1 LRLVGG
7 ADAPGQVADV
17 TVVPS
22 KDSLAQAF
30 DGWRLNAAH
39 AFVYT
44 GPMPRKL
51 PSAAEAAAILAA
63 RRTRPVR
70 RPPRHAARG
79 LSRLMRS
86 LDDKFGEGPD
96 TLRARWREI
105 VGEALASR
113 SEPVKVIK
121 SRVGGATLEL
131 KVAGAVAALVQH
143 QAPLILDRLN
153 LYLGLGA
160 VAKLRIVQ
168 GPLSRPPPLLRA
180 ASSRRPRPPLDAAAE
195 QRLADGLAETPE
207 GPLKEALTRLGRE
220 VMRGQNG
227 ELGGGG

>member
-1 LRLVGG
+1 MTVI
-7 ADAPGQVADV
+7 PGED
-17 TVVPS
+17 P
-22 KDSLAQAF
+22 LAQAIE
-30 DGWRLNAAH
+30 GWRLYEAH
-39 AFVYT
+39 GFVYT

-79 LSRLMRS
+79 LTGLMRS
-86 LDDKFGEGPD
+86 LDDKFGQGPD

-105 VGEALASR
+105 VGEALAGR
-113 SEPVKVIK
+113 SEPMKIIK

-153 LYLGLGA
+153 LYLGPGA

-168 GPLSRPPPLLRA
+168 GPLSRPPPPR
-180 ASSRRPRPPLDAAAE
+180 SPTSRRVRPPLDPAAE
-195 QRLADGLAETPE
+195 QRLAASLAETPE
-207 GPLKEALTRLGRE
+207 GPLREALARLGRE
-220 VMRGQNG
+220 VMRAQKAA
-227 ELGGGG
+227 LGTTAD